1 MEYSHAYFYVVTIT
15 GMLIFGTSCH
25 GHSQNMPSPEVYL
38 KPMIELPDTSIG
50 EIVEELSNN
59 LMLVYQDKKH
69 NYWFGSWGE
78 GLYKYDGK
86 KIIRFTIADG
96 LASNRIDEIR
106 EDKAGHVYFNTPGGI
121 SRYDGN
127 AFTTLKMSAQ
137 STNEWKLGPDD
148 LWFKCM
154 QDSGQ
159 VYRYDG
165 QTLHR
170 LSFPEIQIGKEYDA
184 LFPPAQ
190 YTNRSNPY
198 DVYTIYTDSRGN
210 IWFGTAVFG
219 VCRFDG
225 KSLNWITEKD
235 LTEIH
240 DGPANGIRSIT
251 EDMDG
256 YFWFSNSL
264 FRYDIYNNTPGK
276 GKVDRQ
282 DRNAFVYSREKGVG
296 SLDEGKYGGD
306 VVEYMSATKD
316 NSGALWIVTY
326 GAGVYRYNGKDI
338 THFPIMA
345 GKEFMTLFSIFKDR
359 QGVLWVGTHENGVYR
374 FNGQSFERF
383 RP

>member
-1 MEYSHAYFYVVTIT
+1 MNVKSLTFFVVLLSGLLIIT
-15 GMLIFGTSCH
+15 TSCH
-25 GHSQNMPSPEVYL
+25 GQNQRLPSPETSL
-38 KPMIELPDTSIG
+38 KSRIALPDTSIG
-50 EIVEELSNN
+50 EVVKELSNN
-59 LMLVYQDKKH
+59 LMLVYQDRNH
-69 NYWFGSWGE
+69 HYWFGSWGE

-86 KIIRFTIADG
+86 KIIRYTTADG
-96 LASNRIDEIR
+96 LAYNRIDEIR
-106 EDKAGHVYFNTPGGI
+106 EDKAGNLYFNTPGGI
-121 SRYDGN
+121 SRYDGQR
-127 AFTTLKMSAQ
+127 FTTLSMSPQ
-137 STNEWKLGPDD
+137 STSEWKLEPDD

-154 QDSGQ
+154 QDSGL

-198 DVYTIYTDSRGN
+198 DVYTIYLDSRGN

-225 KSLNWITEKD
+225 KTLDWITEED
-235 LTEIH
+235 VTEMH
-240 DGPANGIRSIT
+240 NGPSSGVRSII
-251 EDMDG
+251 EDKDG

-264 FRYDIYNNTPGK
+264 FRYGIYKNILAKDKSNYKDQG
-276 GKVDRQ
+276 
-282 DRNAFVYSREKGVG
+282 AFTYDREKGIG

>member
-1 MEYSHAYFYVVTIT
+1 MKYTHAYFYVVTIT
-15 GMLIFGTSCH
+15 VMLIFGTSCH
-25 GHSQNMPSPEVYL
+25 GQSQNMPSPEVYL
-38 KPMIELPDTSIG
+38 KPMIALPDTSIG

-86 KIIRFTIADG
+86 KIIRFTTADG